1 MNTWNTCTRWM
12 VALVAGLALLT
23 MGLLAQETQVWL
35 HVQVEGEGAE
45 NPDVDLPLSVV
56 EVALAM
62 APSSIIS
69 EGQLR
74 VARERGV
81 TVSTLRQMWQ
91 DIRSAGDTEFITIR
105 EAEETVRVA
114 RIGER
119 IDVRI
124 EAPDATMRVEL
135 SVSVVN
141 ALLSGDGDT
150 LNLAAAIERLYTMRG
165 DIAHVSDGDRQI
177 RVWIDEVAQP

>member
-1 MNTWNTCTRWM
+1 MMTLVAG
-12 VALVAGLALLT
+12 VALVT
-23 MGLLAQETQVWL
+23 IEPLAQETQVWL

-45 NPDVDLPLSVV
+45 NANMDLPLAVV

-81 TVSTLRQMWQ
+81 TVSMLRQMWQ
-91 DIRSAGDTEFITIR
+91 EIQDAGDTEFITIR
-105 EAEETVRVA
+105 EAEETIRVA

-119 IDVRI
+119 IDVRV
-124 EAPDATMRVEL
+124 EESDETMRVEL
-135 SVSVVN
+135 PVSVVD

-150 LNLAAAIERLYTMRG
+150 LDLAAAIEQLHDMRG
-165 DIAHVSDGDRQI
+165 DIAHVSEDDRQI
-177 RVWIDEVAQP
+177 RVWIDELAQQ